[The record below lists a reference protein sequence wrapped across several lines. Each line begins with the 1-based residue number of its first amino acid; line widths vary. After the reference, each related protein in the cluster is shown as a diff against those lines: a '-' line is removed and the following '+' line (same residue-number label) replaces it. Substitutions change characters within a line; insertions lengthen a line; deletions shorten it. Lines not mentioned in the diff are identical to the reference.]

1 MKLEEILIEEKA
13 DIRTAVEQLER
24 VRCKVI
30 YVTAGGK
37 LIASISD
44 GDIRRYALHEGDVNL
59 QVKYIANY
67 NPTFLIQYEKE
78 KIEEIF
84 TCSEVPTSPALFNL
98 LCLDREIR
106 SVNGDIRDL
115 SRLKTL
121 FGEVKPE
128 IVIHMAAQPLV
139 RQSYQNPVYTCE
151 VNAMGTVNVLECT
164 RKTDSVKSFLNV
176 TTDKVYIN
184 KEWQWGYRENDELNG
199 YDPYSNSKSCSELI
213 TDSYKKSFFGDRET
227 AISTA
232 RAGNVIGGG
241 DFATDRIVPD
251 CVRAVCSGN
260 EVVVRNPYS
269 TRPYQHVLDPVMAYL
284 LISQNQYENKKQY
297 EGSYNVGPDE
307 TDCYTT
313 GGLVTLFCDKWEAA
327 TGEKALW
334 RVEGDDGP
342 HEANFLKLD
351 CSKLKSTMNWK
362 PTWNLDI
369 TMEKVA
375 QWYACYK
382 NKQDLVLC
390 TENQIHDFWGF

>member
-115 SRLKTL
+115 SRLETL

-139 RQSYQNPVYTCE
+139 RQSYQNPVYTYE

-176 TTDKVYIN
+176 TTDKVD
-184 KEWQWGYRENDELNG
+184 R
-199 YDPYSNSKSCSELI
+199 KS
-213 TDSYKKSFFGDRET
+213 
-227 AISTA
+227 
-232 RAGNVIGGG
+232 
-241 DFATDRIVPD
+241 
-251 CVRAVCSGN
+251 
-260 EVVVRNPYS
+260 VV
-269 TRPYQHVLDPVMAYL
+269 
-284 LISQNQYENKKQY
+284 
-297 EGSYNVGPDE
+297 
-307 TDCYTT
+307 
-313 GGLVTLFCDKWEAA
+313 
-327 TGEKALW
+327 
-334 RVEGDDGP
+334 
-342 HEANFLKLD
+342 
-351 CSKLKSTMNWK
+351 
-362 PTWNLDI
+362 
-369 TMEKVA
+369 
-375 QWYACYK
+375 
-382 NKQDLVLC
+382 
-390 TENQIHDFWGF
+390 

>member
-1 MKLEEILIEEKA
+1 MIDTKFWKNKKVLITGHTGFKGSWM
-13 DIRTAVEQLER
+13 
-24 VRCKVI
+24 CKVLLELGAEI
-30 YVTAGGK
+30 TG
-37 LIASISD
+37 
-44 GDIRRYALHEGDVNL
+44 YALE
-59 QVKYIANY
+59 
-67 NPTFLIQYEKE
+67 P
-78 KIEEIF
+78 
-84 TCSEVPTSPALFNL
+84 PTSPAVFNL

-115 SRLKTL
+115 SRLETL

-139 RQSYQNPVYTCE
+139 RQSYQNPVYTYE

-176 TTDKVYIN
+176 TTDKVYLN

-199 YDPYSNSKSCSELI
+199 YDTYSNSKSCSELI

-241 DFATDRIVPD
+241 DFAADRIVPD
-251 CVRAVCSGN
+251 CVRAVCNRS
-260 EVVVRNPYS
+260 EVVIRNPYS

-297 EGSYNVGPDE
+297 EGSYNVGPNE

-313 GGLVTLFCDKWEAA
+313 GDLVTLFCDKWEAA
-327 TGEKALW
+327 TKEKVSW
-334 RVEGDDGP
+334 RVEGDGGP

-362 PTWNLDI
+362 PTWNLDV
-369 TMEKVA
+369 TMEKVV

-390 TENQIHDFWGF
+390 TEKQIHAFLDIAK